1 MSERRTFHFLNTVRL
16 LSAVWVAL
24 AHLAASP
31 LNKQVFGPELEWL
44 RRGLIVPFSGVS
56 AVMVFFV
63 VSGFCIHYPYATGR
77 SFQLASFYLQ
87 RLMRIALPL
96 LVAAGVH
103 HYAGTLPW
111 LKNVLWAVY
120 CEVIFYAL
128 YPLVRAMLRGN
139 GAYRCLLGTFV
150 VSWLFCLWPD
160 DGYGHIMAYGD
171 GWTWLVCLPVWICGC
186 VLANWLAG
194 SLAIPGFVL
203 RMAKVIEN
211 HPGVV
216 RGALWLLSSFLLVLG
231 IREIV
236 WFKYSLPASG
246 LLVLIWL
253 LAELR
258 RTSGESWASRL
269 GLAGYSIYLMHPL
282 AELPQLLQISG
293 SNPVMYWALRLLV
306 TALVSALFYFVVE
319 LPSHRLARRFGRAVK
334 SPDQ

>member
-1 MSERRTFHFLNTVRL
+1 M
-16 LSAVWVAL
+16 
-24 AHLAASP
+24 
-31 LNKQVFGPELEWL
+31 
-44 RRGLIVPFSGVS
+44 PFSGVS

-63 VSGFCIHYPYATGR
+63 VSGFCIHYPYASGR
-77 SFQLASFYLQ
+77 SFQLAPFYLQ

-103 HYAGTLPW
+103 YYAGTLPW

-128 YPLVRAMLRGN
+128 YPLLRAVLRGN
-139 GAYRCLLGTFV
+139 RAYRCLLGTFV

-194 SLAIPGFVL
+194 SMAIPGVVL
-203 RMAKVIEN
+203 RMAKIIEN

-216 RGALWLLSSFLLVLG
+216 RCALWLLSSFLLVLG

-246 LLVLIWL
+246 LLVLVWL
-253 LAELR
+253 LASAHQWRVLGV
-258 RTSGESWASRL
+258 SIGPGGLLHLSDAS
-269 GLAGYSIYLMHPL
+269 
-282 AELPQLLQISG
+282 
-293 SNPVMYWALRLLV
+293 
-306 TALVSALFYFVVE
+306 
-319 LPSHRLARRFGRAVK
+319 FGRASSALANLRLQSRRVLVAATAGDRPCL
-334 SPDQ
+334 SPFLLCRGTPLASSRAAIWKGAEEPGSMMSCGQPCLPSFLRPQRDVVREPAK